1 MIKQF
6 KDEYSWLSN
15 FQRFEKP
22 LIYEGIEYPT
32 NEHFYQAMK
41 TTDKELRATIAKHP
55 AKGLKAFC
63 RKIELRDNWDSSI
76 KDTVMEYGLRYKFSD
91 SNPTLKAKLLAT
103 EDRPIVEG
111 NWWNDIYWGVDLK
124 TGKGQNKLG
133 LLLMIVRTDIKKNIQ

>member
-1 MIKQF
+1 MIKEF
-6 KDEYSWLSN
+6 KDGYSWLSN

-55 AKGLKAFC
+55 SKGLKAFC
-63 RKIELRDNWDSSI
+63 RKIDLRDNWDTSL

-91 SNPTLKAKLLAT
+91 SNPILRDKLIAT
-103 EDRPIVEG
+103 KDQHIMEG
-111 NWWNDIYWGVDLK
+111 NWWNDTYWGVDLK
-124 TGKGQNKLG
+124 TMNGRNELGK
-133 LLLMIVRTDIKKNIQ
+133 LLMKIRDELVIPTV